1 MYKGIGCV
9 GSNVPGVKCLGCS
22 GFGTVV
28 GPGGTMGPAPLL
40 PPEHADAASDMA
52 LIHAEVQSTIWKASA
67 ATAVVVLL
75 GMYFIEEYWGR
86 H

>member
-1 MYKGIGCV
+1 
-9 GSNVPGVKCLGCS
+9 
-22 GFGTVV
+22 
-28 GPGGTMGPAPLL
+28 MGPAPLL